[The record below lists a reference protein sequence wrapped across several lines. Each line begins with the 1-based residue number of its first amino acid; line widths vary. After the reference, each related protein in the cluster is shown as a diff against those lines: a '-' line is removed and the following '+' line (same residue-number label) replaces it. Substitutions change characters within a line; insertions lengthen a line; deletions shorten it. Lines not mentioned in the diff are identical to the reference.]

1 MSFKQETSALDMHVI
16 EGQLGVKPLEYF
28 YKVINNT
35 SDVYQKSQKH
45 KNSNDCGNR
54 SRKEG
59 WWEKITLFY

>member
-1 MSFKQETSALDMHVI
+1 MSFKQEKSALDMHVI

-35 SDVYQKSQKH
+35 SEVYQKSQKH

-59 WWEKITLFY
+59 